1 MSFNLTILRLK
12 IMFYLLLGKIRKNR
26 PQIKFPNHKKIKRVI
41 IFFPIDEDLFRLSL
55 YSLRKFDFHKN
66 NIEYYFVINQ
76 SFQNI
81 INLNG
86 INLFFVNYKKN
97 KMTFCNLEEQDYLIN
112 NGSDVAID
120 LNLDFYLSL
129 SRFIACIESNIKIGF
144 KSTFSDY
151 FYNLQLEVKQSGI
164 VENSYKKIE
173 KILKSL

>member
-1 MSFNLTILRLK
+1 
-12 IMFYLLLGKIRKNR
+12 MFYLLLGKIRKNR
-26 PQIKFPNHKKIKRVI
+26 RQIEFPNHEKIKRVI

-97 KMTFCNLEEQDYLIN
+97 KMTFCNLEEQDYLIDK
-112 NGSDVAID
+112 GSDVTID
-120 LNLDFYLSL
+120 LNLDFYKRIFRSITGWPGGKPD
-129 SRFIACIESNIKIGF
+129 S
-144 KSTFSDY
+144 SDDGRP
-151 FYNLQLEVKQSGI
+151 ERSKPS
-164 VENSYKKIE
+164 KKRVL
-173 KILKSL
+173 ILVLD